1 MGLIRSSSTRE
12 MISEADVQ
20 FFFFSFFY
28 STRNLESRYI
38 FLNEFS
44 KDIFKC
50 TIFLLFEIF
59 ITGGKKV
66 SFSFPFLRHSVK
78 GL

>member
-1 MGLIRSSSTRE
+1 MGLIRSSSTRK

-20 FFFFSFFY
+20 FFSFLFY
-28 STRNLESRYI
+28 TMRNLESRYI

>member
-20 FFFFSFFY
+20 FFSFLFY
-28 STRNLESRYI
+28 TMRNLESRYI

-44 KDIFKC
+44 KDIFNC

>member
-1 MGLIRSSSTRE
+1 M
-12 MISEADVQ
+12 
-20 FFFFSFFY
+20 
-28 STRNLESRYI
+28 RNLESRYI

-59 ITGGKKV
+59 ITGEKK
-66 SFSFPFLRHSVK
+66 FLFLFLFYDIR
-78 GL
+78 

>member
-20 FFFFSFFY
+20 SFSFLFY
-28 STRNLESRYI
+28 TMRNLESRYI

-44 KDIFKC
+44 KDIFNC

-66 SFSFPFLRHSVK
+66 SFSFPSLRHSVK